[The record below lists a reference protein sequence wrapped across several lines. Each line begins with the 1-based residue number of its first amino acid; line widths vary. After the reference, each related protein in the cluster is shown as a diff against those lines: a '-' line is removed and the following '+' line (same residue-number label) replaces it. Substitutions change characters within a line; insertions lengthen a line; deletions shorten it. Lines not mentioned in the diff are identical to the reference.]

1 MNPKSLE
8 PLELI
13 TIEEQTTQVMQQA
26 QPRSYLYQ
34 TARRL
39 QSIMQLELIRRG
51 LFERQIAALRK
62 NATR

>member
-13 TIEEQTTQVMQQA
+13 TIEEQTAEVMQQA

-62 NATR
+62 NTAR